1 MGNAVNLIRTPLNVS
16 MCESLVVEATT
27 TQDQEQNE
35 LWDEDSLDL
44 DLDENNEVKETE
56 EVEKRDRESDSLTGS
71 WEKVVDDSKEKDNEN
86 VAKPSQAVPVCESSG
101 TALVPLQDQ
110 KQNELWEE
118 DSLDLNLDKNNKN
131 KETEEVEKRL
141 CLNNDLAGTLEKVVL
156 DASKEKNIGLV
167 AKPSQD
173 VPVCESL
180 GTALV
185 PLQDQKQDELW
196 EEDSHDLNLD
206 ENNENKETE
215 EVEKSD
221 CLNNDLAGTLGK
233 VVLDAS
239 KEKNIGIVATP
250 PQDILMCESSGI
262 ALVPLQDQKQNEL
275 WEEDSLDLN
284 LDENNEEKEKEEEEK
299 NDCLNNDL
307 AGTLEKVVLD
317 ASKENN
323 IGIVAAPPQD
333 I

>member
-1 MGNAVNLIRTPLNVS
+1 MGENESSTLTLENAVVDANKEKNAVNLIRTPLNVS
-16 MCESLVVEATT
+16 VCESLVVEATT
-27 TQDQEQNE
+27 TQDQE
-35 LWDEDSLDL
+35 
-44 DLDENNEVKETE
+44 
-56 EVEKRDRESDSLTGS
+56 
-71 WEKVVDDSKEKDNEN
+71 
-86 VAKPSQAVPVCESSG
+86 
-101 TALVPLQDQ
+101 
-110 KQNELWEE
+110 QNELWEE

-156 DASKEKNIGLV
+156 DASKEKNIGIV
-167 AKPSQD
+167 ATPPQD
-173 VPVCESL
+173 ILMCESS

-196 EEDSHDLNLD
+196 EEDSLDLNLD
-206 ENNENKETE
+206 ENNEEKEKE

-221 CLNNDLAGTLGK
+221 CLNNDLAGTLEK

-239 KEKNIGIVATP
+239 KENNIGIVATP
-250 PQDILMCESSGI
+250 PQDILMCESSGT
-262 ALVPLQDQKQNEL
+262 ALVPLQDQKQDEL

-307 AGTLEKVVLD
+307 AGT
-317 ASKENN
+317 
-323 IGIVAAPPQD
+323 
-333 I
+333 